1 MKKNI
6 IRNFMQN
13 NFDFLTN
20 TLIIGGGPAGSTL
33 ARKLSKN
40 NIDNILIEK
49 NFTFDKPCGGGIKSI
64 VFNEFDLPKI
74 LETKQI
80 VKFNLINKKKK
91 IPIDLSKTPISIVL
105 RKEFDKTLR
114 ELAQKDGTKLLEA
127 KYINSESFEDFIISR
142 IQSDNKILLIKS
154 KYLVGADGV
163 KSTVRKEILKD
174 DTNSHLTNY
183 SLIENSPIDYCDF
196 YFGKDFAPNE
206 YAWVFPHGNKLSIG
220 SILKNNDAKKIFE
233 NFKEKTYKNEK
244 TKGYF
249 IASWNEEKIF
259 YKKRTFFVGDAAGQ
273 ILPFTYEGI
282 YFAMKSAHIL
292 ADAIIRNDPYLYEK
306 NWNKIYLK
314 KFRLF
319 KRLQNIFLKNDFFVN
334 LMILLFSNKKFQE
347 KSLGYWE
354 GSLKPVSIYKILFKL
369 SKYLFKK

>member
-1 MKKNI
+1 M
-6 IRNFMQN
+6 N
-13 NFDFLTN
+13 NCFDFSTN

-49 NFTFDKPCGGGIKSI
+49 DFTFDKPCGGGIKSI
-64 VFNEFDLPKI
+64 VFHEFDLPKT

-127 KYINSESFEDFIISR
+127 KYINSEFFDDFIISK
-142 IQSDNKILLIKS
+142 IQTNDKILFIKS

-174 DTNSHLTNY
+174 NTNSYLTNY
-183 SLIENSPIDYCDF
+183 SLIENNPIDYCDF

-206 YAWVFPHGNKLSIG
+206 YAWIFPHGNKLSIG
-220 SILKNNDAKKIFE
+220 SILKNNDTKEIFK
-233 NFKEKTYKNEK
+233 NFKEKKYKHEK

-259 YKKRTFFVGDAAGQ
+259 YKNRTFFVGDAAGQ

-282 YFAMKSAHIL
+282 YFAMKSALIL
-292 ADAIIRNDPYLYEK
+292 ADSIIKNDPTLYEK

-314 KFRLF
+314 KFRFF
-319 KRLQNIFLKNDFFVN
+319 KRLQNIFLRNDFFVN
-334 LMILLFSNKKFQE
+334 LMILLFSNKKIQE

-354 GSLKPVSIYKILFKL
+354 GSLKPISIYKIPFKL
-369 SKYLFKK
+369 LKYLFKK

>member
-1 MKKNI
+1 M
-6 IRNFMQN
+6 N
-13 NFDFLTN
+13 NCFDFSTN

-40 NIDNILIEK
+40 SIDNILIEK
-49 NFTFDKPCGGGIKSI
+49 NLSFDKPCGGGIKSI
-64 VFNEFDLPKI
+64 AFDEFYLPNT

-80 VKFNLINKKKK
+80 VKFNLISKKKK
-91 IPIDLSKTPISIVL
+91 ISVDLSKTPISIVL

-127 KYINSESFEDFIISR
+127 RYLSSDFFDDYIVSK
-142 IQSDNKILLIKS
+142 IQSAGKTILVKS

-174 DTNSHLTNY
+174 STNAHLTNY
-183 SLIENSPIDYCDF
+183 FLIESDNIDYCDF

-206 YAWVFPHGNKLSIG
+206 YAWIFPHGNKLSIG
-220 SILKNNDAKKIFE
+220 SILKNNDAKRTFE
-233 NFKEKTYKNEK
+233 DFKEKTYKNEK

-249 IASWNEEKIF
+249 IASWNEENIF
-259 YKKRTFFVGDAAGQ
+259 YKNKTFFVGDAAGQ

-282 YFAMKSAHIL
+282 YFAMKSANIL
-292 ADAIIRNDPYLYEK
+292 ADAIIKNDPFLYEK

-314 KFRLF
+314 KFRFF
-319 KRLQNIFLKNDFFVN
+319 KVLQNIFLKNDFFVDS
-334 LMILLFSNKKFQE
+334 MFLLFSKKKFQE
-347 KSLGYWE
+347 KCLGYWE
-354 GSLKPVSIYKILFKL
+354 GSVKPISIYKIPFKIL
-369 SKYLFKK
+369 KYIFKK

>member
-1 MKKNI
+1 MNT
-6 IRNFMQN
+6 
-13 NFDFLTN
+13 NFDFSTN

-40 NIDNILIEK
+40 NINNILIEK
-49 NFTFDKPCGGGIKSI
+49 NLSFDKPCGGGIKSI
-64 VFNEFDLPKI
+64 VFNEFDLPI
-74 LETKQI
+74 ELETKQI
-80 VKFNLINKKKK
+80 VKFNLISKKREMS
-91 IPIDLSKTPISIVL
+91 IDLSKTPISIVL

-114 ELAQKDGTKLLEA
+114 ELAQKDGTTLLEA
-127 KYINSESFEDFIISR
+127 RFLSSEFFDDYIVTK
-142 IQSDNKILLIKS
+142 IQSADKILLIKS

-174 DTNSHLTNY
+174 STNSYLTNY
-183 SLIENSPIDYCDF
+183 SLIDKSEIDYCDF

-206 YAWVFPHGNKLSIG
+206 YAWIFPHGDKLSIG
-220 SILKNNDAKKIFE
+220 SILKDNDAKKTFE
-233 NFKEKTYKNEK
+233 SFKQKSYKDKK

-249 IASWNEEKIF
+249 IASWNEENIF
-259 YKKRTFFVGDAAGQ
+259 YKNKTFFVGDATGQ

-292 ADAIIRNDPYLYEK
+292 ADAIIQDDPNLYEN

-314 KFRLF
+314 KFRFF
-319 KRLQNIFLKNDFFVN
+319 KRLQNIFLKNDFFVD
-334 LMILLFSNKKFQE
+334 LMILLFSNKKLQD

-354 GSLKPVSIYKILFKL
+354 GSLKPISIYKIPFKIL
-369 SKYLFKK
+369 KHIFKK